1 MTTQDLSRRVNPMLA
16 RLRVGVIEALYDAYT
31 AAGMPIRDSLDGGAG
46 AGHVTNKM
54 LERSTGRVYAFEPF
68 PGNHRFFVEKPRV
81 TLHKAALAEA
91 EGERL
96 FYVPSVVTPES
107 SWGKRGMAGYSSV
120 GALVSETRA
129 TKLRETPIGELMH
142 VRCVAADE
150 VIPSGAPVDVI
161 KLDLQGGE
169 LNALRGMK
177 RLARGA
183 RFLWIEY
190 SAQTGVL
197 AHLVSEGF
205 VFFDTEYL
213 ISGAPTDE
221 LREHFW
227 ISKADYTL
235 STGAKACFAYT
246 RKPIDEDYEKW
257 LQDKKGRLGVWQ
269 TDIVAVH
276 ESQIAPFIAA
286 LARIPFPAPDT
297 APDVP
302 APMVEAKPTRPSSP
316 PVSVDGGR
324 DGVYQ
329 RGGLV

>member
-1 MTTQDLSRRVNPMLA
+1 MATPDLSRRVNPMLA
-16 RLRVGVIEALYDAYT
+16 KLRVGTIDALYEAYA
-31 AAGMPIRDSLDGGAG
+31 AAGMTIRDSLDGGAG
-46 AGHVTNKM
+46 AGHVTDKM
-54 LERSTGRVYAFEPF
+54 LARSTGRVYAFEPF
-68 PGNHRFFVEKPRV
+68 SENHRFFGEKPRV
-81 TLHKAALAEA
+81 TLHKSALAESK
-91 EGERL
+91 GERS

-120 GALVSETRA
+120 GALVSEARA
-129 TKLRETPIGELMH
+129 NMLRETPKGELLR
-142 VRCVAADE
+142 VPCVAADD
-150 VIPSGAPVDVI
+150 VIPKGSPVDAI

-197 AHLVSEGF
+197 SHLVNDGF

-221 LREHFW
+221 IREHFW

-286 LARIPFPAPDT
+286 LARIPFPAPD
-297 APDVP
+297 VP
-302 APMVEAKPTRPSSP
+302 APVVEAKPAQPAR
-316 PVSVDGGR
+316 VG
-324 DGVYQ
+324 
-329 RGGLV
+329 